1 MLDKSAILMY
11 ALTQGYVLTCKS
23 DTYPIIFWEGT
34 KMKMKKALTVLL
46 AAAMTMTLLAG
57 CGGNSDSG
65 SDSGSDTGSG
75 TESSTGES
83 SGDVFKIGGI
93 GPVTGGAAVYG
104 EAVKNGSEL
113 AVKEINEAG
122 GINGVQVEMNYQD
135 DEHDAEKAV
144 NAYNTLKDWGM
155 HALLGTV
162 TSAPCVAVGEVSK
175 DDNIFML
182 TPSGTAVECVQ
193 YDNAFRVCFSDPMQG
208 LESAKYIGEKG
219 LAKKVAAIYD
229 SSDVYSTGIYEA
241 FVKEAENQDF
251 EVVAAEA
258 FTAEAKTDFSVQ
270 LQKAKDAGAEL
281 VFLPFYYTEAS
292 LVLKQAAGMNYSPI
306 FFGCDGMDG
315 ILAVEGFDVDLANNL
330 MFMSPFTPT
339 SEDETIQKFVQDYE
353 EAYGSTPNQFA
364 ADAYDGMYAIKAAM
378 EEKDITPDMSPS
390 DICDAMKEAMV
401 NISIDGVTAKG
412 LTWEASGE
420 PSKEPMVVKIENG
433 DYAVVE

>member
-1 MLDKSAILMY
+1 
-11 ALTQGYVLTCKS
+11 
-23 DTYPIIFWEGT
+23 
-34 KMKMKKALTVLL
+34 MKMRKVMSALLV
-46 AAAMTMTLLAG
+46 AAMTTALMTG
-57 CGGNSDSG
+57 CGSGSGSSSSDSGAASDSGSSADSG
-65 SDSGSDTGSG
+65 SDSAEDSGSEEGG
-75 TESSTGES
+75 K
-83 SGDVFKIGGI
+83 FKIGGI

-104 EAVKNGSEL
+104 EAVKNGAEL

-122 GINGVQVEMNYQD
+122 GIDGVEIDFNYQD
-135 DEHDAEKAV
+135 DEHDPEKAV

-155 HALLGTV
+155 QALLGTV
-162 TSAPCVAVGEVSK
+162 TSAPCVAVSEVSQA
-175 DDNIFML
+175 DNIFML

-208 LESAKYIGEKG
+208 LESAKYIGENG
-219 LAKKVAAIYD
+219 LAEKVAVIYD

-241 FVKEAENQDF
+241 FAKEAENQDF
-251 EVVAAEA
+251 EIVAAEA

-270 LQKAKDAGAEL
+270 LQKAKDGGADL

-292 LVLKQAAGMNYSPI
+292 LVLKQAAGMNFAPI

-315 ILAVEGFDVDLANNL
+315 ILAVEGFDVELANNL

-339 SEDETIQKFVQDYE
+339 SEDEAIQKFVKDYDA
-353 EAYGSTPNQFA
+353 AYGGTPNQFA

-378 EEKDITPDMSPS
+378 EEGGVTPDMSPS
-390 DICDAMKEAMV
+390 DVCDAMKAAMV
-401 NISIDGVTAKG
+401 EISIDGVTAKG